1 MAKKQ
6 ISGNKQS
13 LKLLLKEVLEQ
24 IDEEHLAPLLEGY
37 RSGAKNVVF
46 ILGENSRGIG
56 YKTAFAAFT
65 VPHSAWK
72 LYTEPQETL
81 KVEVPAELFG
91 GSVFPTG
98 SVN

>member
-1 MAKKQ
+1 MARRQ
-6 ISGNKQS
+6 ISGNKQM
-13 LKLLLKEVLEQ
+13 LKILFKEVAEQ
-24 IDEEHLAPLLEGY
+24 IDEEHLAKFMEGY
-37 RSGAKNVVF
+37 RSGGKNVVF
-46 ILGENSRGIG
+46 VLGENSRGIG

-81 KVEVPAELFG
+81 EIEVPAELLG

-98 SVN
+98 SAN

>member
-1 MAKKQ
+1 MARKQ
-6 ISGNKQS
+6 ISGNKQC

-24 IDEEHLAPLLEGY
+24 IDEEHLEKLMEGY
-37 RSGAKNVVF
+37 RSGAKNVVLV
-46 ILGENSRGIG
+46 LGENSRGID

-81 KVEVPAELFG
+81 EIEIRPDELSGGFPG
-91 GSVFPTG
+91 GSV
-98 SVN
+98 N

>member
-1 MAKKQ
+1 MARKQ

-24 IDEEHLAPLLEGY
+24 IDEEHLAPLMEGY

-56 YKTAFAAFT
+56 YKTAFAVFT

-81 KVEVPAELFG
+81 EVEVPAELLG
-91 GSVFPTG
+91 GSVFPNG

>member
-1 MAKKQ
+1 MARKQ
-6 ISGNKQS
+6 ISGNKQC

-24 IDEEHLAPLLEGY
+24 IDEEHLEKLMEGY
-37 RSGAKNVVF
+37 RSGAKNVVLV
-46 ILGENSRGIG
+46 LGENSRGIN

-81 KVEVPAELFG
+81 EIEIRPDELSGGFPG
-91 GSVFPTG
+91 GSV
-98 SVN
+98 N